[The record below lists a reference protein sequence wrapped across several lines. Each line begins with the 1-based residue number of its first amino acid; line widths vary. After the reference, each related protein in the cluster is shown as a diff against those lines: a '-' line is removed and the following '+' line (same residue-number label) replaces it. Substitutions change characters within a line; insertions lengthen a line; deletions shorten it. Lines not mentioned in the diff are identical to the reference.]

1 MKHLLFVLLAF
12 LPASMA
18 RADQIIAETSGLA
31 NPDFVEDFGAGL
43 YPNFTPITTEFP
55 PLVFSHTRYYTTGSS
70 NNLQGGFLTNDF
82 SGAPDTFTVR
92 FPGPVTEVSF
102 VYHQIGTFAASNFR
116 VLLGGVVVDSFSNQS
131 NQTQPNNYFGFT
143 NLLFDELQ
151 VDFVADFNIDELA
164 YSVAGGP
171 SSYCSPAGANSV
183 SAGGAVLSSTGG
195 YGTAS
200 ASFSLTQVPDQPG
213 LLFAGPNEIALP
225 FGCGQRCVGGTVVRG
240 SVLVPSGNQLT
251 GAVFDMSLPGTVN
264 IQYWYRDPANSGSC
278 GSTFNLSNALKP

>member
-164 YSVAGGP
+164 YSVAGGRAPTVAPEARTPSPREEP
-171 SSYCSPAGANSV
+171 SSPARVAMERPALPSPWLRSPTSRACSSPVRTRSRCPSAAASAVWGEPSCVAASSYPAGTSSPV
-183 SAGGAVLSSTGG
+183 PSST
-195 YGTAS
+195 
-200 ASFSLTQVPDQPG
+200 
-213 LLFAGPNEIALP
+213 
-225 FGCGQRCVGGTVVRG
+225 
-240 SVLVPSGNQLT
+240 
-251 GAVFDMSLPGTVN
+251 
-264 IQYWYRDPANSGSC
+264 
-278 GSTFNLSNALKP
+278 